1 MGLNQF
7 KELAKVR
14 YFSSASTQIS
24 NVNSMI
30 IIRKSAELQENLQN
44 FHRENNRI
52 GFVPTMGALHNGH
65 LSLINTSK
73 QEVDITVCSI
83 FVNPA
88 QFNDPKDY
96 EKYPNTI
103 EKDLQF
109 LESVGTDLVFLPTVD
124 DIYPGGTRKLEHYDL
139 GELETIL
146 EGQYRPGHFQG
157 VCQVMSRLL
166 QAVQPNELY
175 MGQKDYQQCMVIA
188 RLLLIL
194 KMGSKTQLHI
204 CPTVR
209 EQNGLAMS
217 SRNLRLTDQEKKK
230 AVALSE
236 VLQFVKN
243 EIRVGNLTPL
253 ELEAASFLSSRGFKV
268 DYFEIAN
275 ADSLELLH
283 EWDGKTKLV
292 ALTAAFLN
300 QVRLIDNMLLN

>member
-1 MGLNQF
+1 
-7 KELAKVR
+7 
-14 YFSSASTQIS
+14 
-24 NVNSMI
+24 MI
-30 IIRKSAELQENLQN
+30 IIRKSAELQENLQE

-88 QFNDPKDY
+88 QFNDPKDF

-103 EKDLQF
+103 ENDLQF
-109 LESVGTDLVFLPTVD
+109 LESTGTDLVFLPTVE
-124 DIYPGGTRKLEHYDL
+124 DIYPGGIKKLEQYDL
-139 GELETIL
+139 GYLETIL

-230 AVALSE
+230 AVAVSE
-236 VLQFVKN
+236 VLQFVKK
-243 EIRVGNLTPL
+243 EIRPGNLMPL
-253 ELEAASFLSSRGFKV
+253 ELEAASLLSSQGFKV
-268 DYFEIAN
+268 DYFEIAK
-275 ADSLELLH
+275 ADSLELVH
-283 EWDGKTKLV
+283 EWDGKAKLV
-292 ALTAAFLN
+292 VLTAAFLN
-300 QVRLIDNMLLN
+300 QVRLIDNMLLF